1 MIDEKKLIEKL
12 EKQCPNAKMGKLNGI
27 PEIVKGA
34 VDDCIK
40 IVKRQPKVGE
50 WIPCS
55 ERLPKQGE
63 QVICTLV
70 SARGHRFVT
79 QEQFF
84 PNLLKEPFP
93 MVAWMPLPE
102 PYREDGGV
110 DAKQM

>member
-1 MIDEKKLIEKL
+1 MIDEKMLQRDIHDYMIKRVDNLWDDALDALL
-12 EKQCPNAKMGKLNGI
+12 EINADLAGIIGK
-27 PEIVKGA
+27 
-34 VDDCIK
+34 
-40 IVKRQPKVGE
+40 QPKVGE

-93 MVAWMPLPE
+93 MVAWMPLPAQ
-102 PYREDGGV
+102 YREDGEE
-110 DAKQM
+110 

>member
-1 MIDEKKLIEKL
+1 MNDKCICYLGSPCEYQNRDVVIDT
-12 EKQCPNAKMGKLNGI
+12 N
-27 PEIVKGA
+27 
-34 VDDCIK
+34 
-40 IVKRQPKVGE
+40 VGCK

-93 MVAWMPLPE
+93 MVAWMPLP
-102 PYREDGGV
+102 PAWKGEDNESN
-110 DAKQM
+110 